1 MLIERDDNIDVG
13 YMSYLPPQNIKLIKE
28 AIDYANSLNANTTTV
43 QAEAT
48 TIPLHQS
55 KKKYII

>member
-13 YMSYLPPQNIKLIKE
+13 YMSDLPPQNIKLIKE
-28 AIDYANSLNANTTTV
+28 TIDYANYLNANTTTV

-48 TIPLHQS
+48 TIPLHQ
-55 KKKYII
+55 